1 MMNFELTDRGYE
13 LLKDGESIAR
23 IVWTLEDNVMQVTG
37 TYTDESLRGQ
47 GIAGKLV
54 DAAVD
59 YAREKGYKMKA
70 ICPYVVKKFE
80 DTKYDDVNVE
90 A

>member
-1 MMNFELTDRGYE
+1 MNFELTDRGYE

-54 DAAVD
+54 DAAAD

>member
-1 MMNFELTDRGYE
+1 MNFELTERGYE
-13 LLKDGESIAR
+13 LMKDGQSIAR
-23 IVWTLEDNVMQVTG
+23 IVWHMEDDVMQVTG

-54 DAAVD
+54 DAAVE
-59 YAREKGYKMKA
+59 YARAHNYKMKA

-80 DTKYDDVNVE
+80 DAKYDDVNVE
-90 A
+90 AK